1 MAGKTVTLHI
11 ICENPPPGQ
20 FGLQDS
26 DHNLLPGEPI
36 DDKKIRFSVEMP
48 VKQAVTGQANFS
60 GPYANGN
67 ARERFLYLT
76 NMVEDRTLRR
86 IKVPLNTITWK
97 QALEAAKSGAPLEA
111 SVDGRST
118 ATEPLMGDG
127 WVVKQDEA

>member
-11 ICENPPPGQ
+11 ICENPPPGT

-26 DHNLLPGEPI
+26 DHTLLAGEPI
-36 DDKKIRFSVEMP
+36 DDKKISFTVEMP

-60 GPYANGN
+60 GPYAHGN
-67 ARERFLYLT
+67 ARERYLYLT
-76 NMVEDRTLRR
+76 NMLDDRILRR
-86 IKVPLNTITWK
+86 IKVHLNTITWK
-97 QALEAAKSGAPLEA
+97 QVLEAQKNNTSLEA

-127 WVVKQDEA
+127 WVVKQDT

>member
-20 FGLQDS
+20 FGLQDEG
-26 DHNLLPGEPI
+26 HNLLPGEVI
-36 DDKKIRFSVEMP
+36 DDKKIGFTVEMP

-60 GPYANGN
+60 GPYAHGN

-76 NMVEDRTLRR
+76 TMAEGRILRR
-86 IKVPLNTITWK
+86 IKVHLNTITWK
-97 QALEAAKSGAPLEA
+97 QVLEAQKNNSSLEA

-118 ATEPLMGDG
+118 ASVPLLGDG

>member
-26 DHNLLPGEPI
+26 DHHIMAGEPI
-36 DDKKIRFSVEMP
+36 DDKKIGFSVEMP

-60 GPYANGN
+60 GPFAHGN

-76 NMVEDRTLRR
+76 NMLDDRILRR
-86 IKVPLNTITWK
+86 IKVPLHTITWK
-97 QALEAAKSGAPLEA
+97 QVREAVKSEACLEA

>member
-26 DHNLLPGEPI
+26 DHHILAGEPI
-36 DDKKIRFSVEMP
+36 DDKKIGFSVEMP

-60 GPYANGN
+60 GPFAHGN

-76 NMVEDRTLRR
+76 NMMDDRILRR
-86 IKVPLNTITWK
+86 IKVHLNTITWK
-97 QALEAAKSGAPLEA
+97 LVLEAQKNNTSLEAA
-111 SVDGRST
+111 VDGRST
-118 ATEPLMGDG
+118 ASVPLLGDG
-127 WVVKQDEA
+127 WVVKQDA